1 MNYYKISK
9 DNISYIKRFETIEQ
23 ARAFAESLGVG
34 YSVEYVGEYIPPTI
48 AERQQMDLVFCND
61 LVNTFVYDNRQV
73 QTTTAQKAALMAKF
87 QNLLL
92 FAQVGDVKTINA
104 DLPTI
109 ATDEIYTE
117 ERKQKYIQMIADY
130 LAQF

>member
-1 MNYYKISK
+1 MNYYKIYK
-9 DNISYIKRFETIEQ
+9 DLWSCVARFDTLEDAQ
-23 ARAFAESLGVG
+23 AFAASLGEG
-34 YSVEYVGEYIPPTI
+34 YGVEFVEPYTPPTI
-48 AERQQMDLVFCND
+48 ADRQQMDMNFCNE

-73 QTTTAQKAALMAKF
+73 QTTTEQKAALMSKF

-109 ATDEIYTE
+109 PTDEIYTE
-117 ERKQKYIQMIADY
+117 ARKQKYIQMISDY

>member
-9 DNISYIKRFETIEQ
+9 DNISITKVFATLEEAQ
-23 ARAFAESLGVG
+23 AFADSLGQG
-34 YSVEYVGEYIPPTI
+34 YTVEIGAPYEPPSI
-48 AERQQMDLVFCND
+48 AQRQQMDLDFCNE

-73 QTTTAQKAALMAKF
+73 QTTTAQKAALMSKF

-109 ATDEIYTE
+109 PTDEIYTE
-117 ERKQKYIQMIADY
+117 ARKQKYIQMISDY